1 MLTGSEMGVVD
12 ENAAALGVPR
22 KQLME
27 SSGHA
32 VARAVRTLADPGD
45 QVTIV
50 AGRGNNGGDALVTAR
65 FLDEYD
71 LRVLLLGRPDAISTT
86 IARENWDALQHAE
99 YPTKPVKDSSAFD
112 LGSPDVVV
120 DAMLGTGIAG
130 ASGNRRQRPPRR

>member
-1 MLTGSEMGVVD
+1 MGVVD
-12 ENAAALGVPR
+12 VIAAALGVPR
-22 KQLME
+22 NLPE

-71 LRVLLLGRPDAISTT
+71 QRG
-86 IARENWDALQHAE
+86 H
-99 YPTKPVKDSSAFD
+99 
-112 LGSPDVVV
+112 
-120 DAMLGTGIAG
+120 GTGATG
-130 ASGNRRQRPPRR
+130 RHLDA